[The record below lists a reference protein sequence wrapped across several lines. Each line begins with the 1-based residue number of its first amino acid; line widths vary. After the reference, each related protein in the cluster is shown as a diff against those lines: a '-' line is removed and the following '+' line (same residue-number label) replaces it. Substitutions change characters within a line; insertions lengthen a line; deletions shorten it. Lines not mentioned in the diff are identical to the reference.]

1 MATKGWAYAV
11 FDYDSATATFKPDAT
26 GVVTCG
32 FSCHTRVA
40 AKDYIFT
47 GLCDALTDALGPET
61 FSATLEV
68 ECDTRD

>member
-1 MATKGWAYAV
+1 MNRINVWVSVSAALWPRRDGPTLY

-47 GLCDALTDALGPET
+47 GY
-61 FSATLEV
+61 AT
-68 ECDTRD
+68 R